1 MIRALG
7 RRLAAVAFA
16 STLFVAP
23 ATVLAGALPTICCV
37 CSCSSGSVCSEQF
50 FEACP
55 SVCGTLP
62 QGPCDFDIIDA
73 ETCAGVS
80 VCGLGSVAPAPA
92 LGGVGLTVAGGAL
105 LGLAALGIRRR
116 QG

>member
-1 MIRALG
+1 MRALAH
-7 RRLAAVAFA
+7 RLAAVAVIV
-16 STLFVAP
+16 SLLIAP
-23 ATVLAGALPTICCV
+23 AAVLAGGSALCCV
-37 CSCSSGSVCSEQF
+37 CTCSSGAVCSEQF
-50 FEACP
+50 AEACP

-62 QGPCDFDIIDA
+62 QGPCGFDIIDSLS
-73 ETCAGVS
+73 CDGVS

-92 LGGVGLTVAGGAL
+92 LGGVGMTLAGGAL